1 MKYSILILISA
12 FMFSACS
19 TKYVLD
25 SDKIEK
31 YRLSADDLQGIQFY
45 NSHDIVLTKYEAKTA
60 DKTTDGGTLNLNYGK
75 EIDQLMI
82 KEGTRGKVV
91 KQLDGNRLAISFEP
105 DDSKF
110 LVFGAKEGGT
120 TYYLQAL
127 EWNGDR
133 GKIKYGPEQYL
144 TNAGADRTSLTFK
157 LKRKYIE
164 NKEFRVAKGNKL

>member
-105 DDSKF
+105 DEFVGLTVKQARDLKF
-110 LVFGAKEGGT
+110 NKDKAF
-120 TYYLQAL
+120 LQ
-127 EWNGDR
+127 
-133 GKIKYGPEQYL
+133 
-144 TNAGADRTSLTFK
+144 S
-157 LKRKYIE
+157 
-164 NKEFRVAKGNKL
+164 